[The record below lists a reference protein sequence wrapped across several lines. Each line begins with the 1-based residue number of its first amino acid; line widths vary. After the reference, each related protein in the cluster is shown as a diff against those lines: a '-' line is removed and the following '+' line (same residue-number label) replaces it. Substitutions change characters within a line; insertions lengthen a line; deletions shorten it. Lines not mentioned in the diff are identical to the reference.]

1 VIDQRALGV
10 LREHSGELAQATA
23 LLEVAGYDAPG
34 TALGAG
40 DRALLD
46 VHRAVTGRDLELTLT
61 CGACGAV
68 SSVLLGPETVPP
80 WEPRSVPLGPGSGV
94 REPTYADLAGLP
106 ADVDAATGELLRRC
120 TVGTPSRAATA
131 GDIDA
136 VDTTLSGP
144 LVAVCAECDATV
156 ESPVDV
162 QRLVLES
169 LVRVL
174 DDADV
179 EVHLLARAYGWDLA
193 TIEAL
198 PPDRRGRLAWLVA
211 EGR

>member
-1 VIDQRALGV
+1 MIDQRALGV
-10 LREHSGELAQATA
+10 LREHPDELAQATA
-23 LLEVAGYDAPG
+23 LLAAAGYDAPR

-61 CGACGAV
+61 CGACDAV
-68 SSVLLGPETVPP
+68 SSVLLGPRTVPP
-80 WEPRSVPLGPGSGV
+80 WEPRSVPLGPGAGV

-106 ADVDAATGELLRRC
+106 PDVDVATEELLRRC

-131 GDIDA
+131 DDIDA

-144 LVAVCAECDATV
+144 LVAVCAECGATV

-169 LVRVL
+169 LMRVL

-179 EVHLLARAYGWDLA
+179 EVHLLARTYGWDLA

-198 PPDRRGRLAWLVA
+198 PPDRRSRFAWLVA